1 MKTIGSMY
9 EKLEEWL
16 ALYAVGAAI
25 TGAMLYVSANVI
37 ARYVFLS
44 PIKGMV
50 YIVALLV
57 VPIAYFPLAYGWRSK
72 GTFVA
77 ATFLLDKI
85 GAKAR
90 WVLELLY
97 QLIALIALAGLIGY
111 ASVIQTIWAINI
123 NHRAGAIDFNIVTWP
138 FRVTM
143 IIGCCLLF
151 IRIIIGLIKHLRG
164 EEWAE

>member
-1 MKTIGSMY
+1 MKTVGRIY

-16 ALYAVGAAI
+16 ALYAAGAAI
-25 TGAMLYVSANVI
+25 IIAMLYVSANVI

-44 PIKGMV
+44 PIKGMAYV
-50 YIVALLV
+50 VALLV

-77 ATFLLDKI
+77 ATFLLDKV
-85 GAKAR
+85 GAKTR

-97 QLIALIALAGLIGY
+97 QLIALVALAGLIGY
-111 ASVIQTIWAINI
+111 ASIIQTMWAIDI

-138 FRVTM
+138 FRATM
-143 IIGCCLLF
+143 IVSCSLLF
-151 IRIIIGLIKHLRG
+151 IRIIIGLIKHMRG
-164 EEWAE
+164 EEWTE